1 MMLIAVLVVLEFLQ
15 KFKEFED
22 DVGRV
27 VMCITCRRPSVH
39 ASRAGCSLVTANPP
53 VATVP
58 PRVVAASR

>member
-1 MMLIAVLVVLEFLQ
+1 MMLIAILVVLEFLQ
-15 KFKEFED
+15 TFKGFED

-27 VMCITCRRPSVH
+27 VMCLTCRRPLAH
-39 ASRAGCSLVTANPP
+39 ASRAGCLLVTANPP